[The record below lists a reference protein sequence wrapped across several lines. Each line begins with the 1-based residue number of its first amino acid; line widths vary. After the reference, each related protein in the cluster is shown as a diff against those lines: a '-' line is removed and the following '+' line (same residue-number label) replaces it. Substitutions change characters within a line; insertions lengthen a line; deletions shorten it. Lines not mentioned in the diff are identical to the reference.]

1 MIQNDLENV
10 TIENILLGIREGK
23 ILYSDIPAELWS
35 NELIIKEGRKAGI
48 RFSERR
54 GYDVLENN
62 FFVEEFVCKRGYENN
77 LLTNSEN
84 FNRGRR
90 EDHKEKVYTVFSDF
104 DSYYKFLEGDIYD
117 NACYYTYDFTK
128 YEIDKYSIDIEKINN
143 KSLINYRIENFNLN
157 FSEDELAEYLPL
169 FYIEKDTRG
178 GFLYAPFACVL
189 LMRIK
194 GLAPLR
200 RKIREAHFTQKQVFC
215 KRRRVSARYHA
226 CDGEYAEQ
234 RIFAD
239 PSRSSPLTTVRK
251 KAGKAKTSPAFLVRI
266 KGLEPPRLPNRS

>member
-117 NACYYTYDFTK
+117 NAC
-128 YEIDKYSIDIEKINN
+128 
-143 KSLINYRIENFNLN
+143 
-157 FSEDELAEYLPL
+157 
-169 FYIEKDTRG
+169 FY
-178 GFLYAPFACVL
+178 
-189 LMRIK
+189 
-194 GLAPLR
+194 
-200 RKIREAHFTQKQVFC
+200 KIR
-215 KRRRVSARYHA
+215 
-226 CDGEYAEQ
+226 
-234 RIFAD
+234 
-239 PSRSSPLTTVRK
+239 
-251 KAGKAKTSPAFLVRI
+251 
-266 KGLEPPRLPNRS
+266 NR